1 MAKEKKIPK
10 GMHKWPYSGHVHPVG
25 DKHQVKGP
33 VAKALKVRPGSKIHG
48 EETDS
53 LDFLYQKTNYKE
65 GK

>member
-1 MAKEKKIPK
+1 M
-10 GMHKWPYSGHVHPVG
+10 HPVG